1 LRFIQRHLKQL
12 RIAGRSLGELVSGR
26 LGALGHSDGGM
37 VATRLCQEAPVVD
50 ACLNMD
56 GRAAGAPIVT
66 EDGIP
71 APRRPFLYLT
81 KPFRALTDSELAAD
95 GLTRD
100 QATQVQTEARERDR
114 RLLTAARQPTYRA
127 TLHEAGHESFSDEPL
142 LLDSTDDRAL
152 RLMQSIRHLVLDFFN
167 ATLVDSGRRL
177 LTARRT
183 EDLELEVIVGRR

>member
-56 GRAAGAPIVT
+56 GRAAGAPIV
-66 EDGIP
+66 
-71 APRRPFLYLT
+71 
-81 KPFRALTDSELAAD
+81 
-95 GLTRD
+95 
-100 QATQVQTEARERDR
+100 
-114 RLLTAARQPTYRA
+114 
-127 TLHEAGHESFSDEPL
+127 
-142 LLDSTDDRAL
+142 
-152 RLMQSIRHLVLDFFN
+152 N